1 MLISYSI
8 GIDQV
13 ENGDQFALI
22 GTNGNVG
29 NATNLNKFII
39 RLQIKG
45 RINRALR
52 SYEVSD

>member
-1 MLISYSI
+1 MLMSYSI

-39 RLQIKG
+39 RLKSDIDIQIK
-45 RINRALR
+45 RAN
-52 SYEVSD
+52 